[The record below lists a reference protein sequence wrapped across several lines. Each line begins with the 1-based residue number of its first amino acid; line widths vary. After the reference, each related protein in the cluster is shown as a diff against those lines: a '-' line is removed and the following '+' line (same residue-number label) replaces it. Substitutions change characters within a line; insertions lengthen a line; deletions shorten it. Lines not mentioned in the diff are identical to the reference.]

1 MRKSLIAVVVTST
14 LCFSAP
20 FAMADVFSTLE
31 AEIDVENKADVTAEA
46 TNLGGSNNDV
56 HASAAVVNIR
66 NDASDGTNI
75 MSNMD
80 LDLEAENRGD
90 LSAVATNLGGSGN
103 DISATGAVVSITN
116 DSSGQ

>member
-1 MRKSLIAVVVTST
+1 MRKSLIAAAVTST

-20 FAMADVFSTLE
+20 FAMADVFSTLD
-31 AEIDVENKADVTAEA
+31 AEIDVENNANISAEA
-46 TNLGGSNNDV
+46 TNMGGSNNDV
-56 HASAAVVNIR
+56 HAIAAVANIR

-75 MSNMD
+75 MSSTD

-90 LSAVATNLGGSGN
+90 ISAVATNWGGSGN
-103 DISATGAVVSITN
+103 DVSATGAAVSITN